1 MPKGIPN
8 AKPAQPFG
16 GKGDHDNDGNV
27 GGAHE
32 AVDMEAIGHTPAVT
46 EKVEAAKPKMQPVK
60 LLKNYRPIGPF
71 EIVGYNRPA
80 ILKKNAAGMLE
91 TVEEEAFVEGELPPA
106 AQPGTGFENKLW
118 AGAIIRLLVEEA
130 KSARKAGIA
139 EYEIDD

>member
-1 MPKGIPN
+1 M
-8 AKPAQPFG
+8 APFPPTPM
-16 GKGDHDNDGNV
+16 D
-27 GGAHE
+27 E
-32 AVDMEAIGHTPAVT
+32 IGHTPAVSARI
-46 EKVEAAKPKMQPVK
+46 EAAKPKMQPVK

-71 EIVGYNRPA
+71 EVVGYNRPA

-118 AGAIIRLLVEEA
+118 AGAIIRLPTDEA
-130 KSARKAGIA
+130 KSARKAGIC